1 MESFNKNGKQKNK
14 GEYMKRLK
22 KYYKWAVSWIPTS
35 LPNSLESHERWASD
49 ILELGNYPDNA
60 SFRNAI
66 ATMLLHLNAD
76 THFKSKQHF
85 IRSIRRGI
93 VNEIAWSLS
102 ATYKE
107 AQNGLKDATKE
118 VV

>member
-1 MESFNKNGKQKNK
+1 MKTYTNK
-14 GEYMKRLK
+14 LK
-22 KYYKWAVSWIPTS
+22 VFLAWVASWFPTPLPDSVKTHEDWAGS
-35 LPNSLESHERWASD
+35 
-49 ILELGNYPDNA
+49 ILNIGGYPDNT